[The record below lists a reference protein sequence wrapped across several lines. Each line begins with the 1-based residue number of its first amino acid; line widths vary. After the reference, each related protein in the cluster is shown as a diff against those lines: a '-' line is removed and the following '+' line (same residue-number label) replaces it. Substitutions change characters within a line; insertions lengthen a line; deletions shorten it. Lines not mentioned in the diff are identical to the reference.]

1 MEKIRFMLKESNRS
15 LSTSDHLLY
24 MTYPLIKDMKILMSV
39 IENLNRSLVGAMDS
53 LLYYERYYKR
63 LSFIPED
70 FQSRLELFKRVAEK
84 YNIDRESVQLIRD
97 IKGICDFR
105 AKSPMEFARRD
116 KFVISDDEFKLKT
129 INYEKI
135 KDYLNKSK
143 VFISKVNKIV
153 R

>member
-1 MEKIRFMLKESNRS
+1 
-15 LSTSDHLLY
+15 
-24 MTYPLIKDMKILMSV
+24 
-39 IENLNRSLVGAMDS
+39 MDS

-116 KFVISDDEFKLKT
+116 KFIISDDEFKLKT